1 MWARD
6 LVETGGA
13 LLALGCRRDARRIL
27 GYLIATQQADG
38 HWFQNQWLGGKPFW
52 EGMQLDE
59 AAFPV
64 LLASALAA
72 DDGLGHIDVRDMILR
87 ALRFIASNGPA
98 SAQDRWEEEAGINT
112 FTLAVV
118 IAALVEGSRFLEPR
132 GAECALMIA
141 DAWNGQIEAAT
152 RASGTVLAT
161 ELGVTGYYMRSAP
174 DDVLEYAGA
183 KHRAVR
189 VKNRN
194 PGVELPADEQVA
206 IDCLQLVRFGLR
218 RADDP
223 LMLDSVA
230 AIDATLKVDTPNGP
244 VWRRYAGDGYGETAD
259 GAPFNG
265 FKDVGLPQMRKL
277 DSTASEALTS
287 VKVKIGDDYFLF
299 ALAKGEQDAAR
310 NLDLMKTRAW
320 FDFPLLL
327 NDNRIAKLVFQK
339 SAEGE
344 AMLEKAFDAWK

>member
-1 MWARD
+1 M
-6 LVETGGA
+6 
-13 LLALGCRRDARRIL
+13 
-27 GYLIATQQADG
+27 
-38 HWFQNQWLGGKPFW
+38 
-52 EGMQLDE
+52 
-59 AAFPV
+59 
-64 LLASALAA
+64 
-72 DDGLGHIDVRDMILR
+72 
-87 ALRFIASNGPA
+87 
-98 SAQDRWEEEAGINT
+98 
-112 FTLAVV
+112 

-223 LMLDSVA
+223 LMLDSGA

-265 FKDVGLPQMRKL
+265 SGQGRGWPLLTGERGHYALCAGADSRPYLAAMTRMVGNGGLLPEQVWDSAPIAERDLHPGKPTGAAMPLVWAHAEFIKLALSIGRGAPVDRPAHTWARYRGARPTTDYALWQPHLRITTVTQGQELRVLLARPSRVHWWLGAAHATVTTSTDDVLLGY
-277 DSTASEALTS
+277 LTRM
-287 VKVKIGDDYFLF
+287 D
-299 ALAKGEQDAAR
+299 
-310 NLDLMKTRAW
+310 TRA
-320 FDFPLLL
+320 L
-327 NDNRIAKLVFQK
+327 K
-339 SAEGE
+339 EGE
-344 AMLEKAFDAWK
+344 AIRFTIEPLDAHSPSSTHELRILQGLTAET